1 MFIILINS
9 WTFQYV
15 EQKAPCNT
23 WNKDLCASP
32 CDKVKCPSFAKCKDL
47 SNETDPVYEC
57 VCQLGT
63 VKKQDG
69 SKCIAPPPQP
79 VTRRP
84 IPKLSVSQKVKL
96 LTKFVGKKK
105 LVKQHFFFCF

>member
-1 MFIILINS
+1 MYIILFNS

-84 IPKLSVSQKVKL
+84 IPKLSVSQKVH
-96 LTKFVGKKK
+96 KKYW
-105 LVKQHFFFCF
+105 